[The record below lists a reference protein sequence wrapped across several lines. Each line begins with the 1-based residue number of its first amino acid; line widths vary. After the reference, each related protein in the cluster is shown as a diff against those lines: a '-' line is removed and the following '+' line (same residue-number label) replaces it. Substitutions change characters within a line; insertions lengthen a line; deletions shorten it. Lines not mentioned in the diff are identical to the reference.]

1 MTLLTWKSIRVKYK
15 SPDMAKYFTP
25 PQDLNTQVLM
35 VYGDDDNI
43 VAPVRSKYASTFYKS
58 VHMFPHEGAHYV
70 PNKRLS

>member
-1 MTLLTWKSIRVKYK
+1 MIIRKGIDKESMTLLTWKSIRVKYK

-43 VAPVRSKYASTFYKS
+43 VAQ
-58 VHMFPHEGAHYV
+58 
-70 PNKRLS
+70 